1 MSLLEVKNIRVSYKK
16 RVGIHNASL
25 EANSGEIIGFI
36 GADGAGKSSLI
47 HAVAGVIRFEGE
59 IVYDGIAYHSPKE
72 AEKVKPFI
80 GLMPQGIGLVLYD
93 TLSVGEHLE
102 FFADIRNVTKDEK
115 FLAYREKLLHMAG
128 LSDFVERE
136 AGKLSGGMMQKL
148 SLICTLLHRPKL
160 LILDEPTTGV
170 DPLSRLELWEI
181 LDSIRKEEGTVILV
195 STAYMQEASKMDKI
209 FLFDEGEIIA
219 RGTNE
224 ELIDSIRPY
233 VYEEVTCKEA
243 CLSFNK
249 RTYSLQPL
257 HVKQAEPTLE
267 GLFFVNALQKKKLLP
282 KVVIT
287 KRDKEIAIPPVVMH
301 AYGITKRFGSFTAN
315 DHVDIELKRGE
326 ILGLLG
332 ANGAGK
338 TTFIKMLLGLYP
350 IDEGTLTLLE
360 KVIRSGDDR
369 QTLKSKIGYVSQHF
383 ALYNDMTVRENLIYF
398 ANMHQIPL
406 KTALK
411 RIEQYAN
418 ELGFKEY
425 MDELPTAL
433 PLGVNQRFSIAAALL
448 HEPLVLFLDE
458 PTSGVD
464 TIARAQFW
472 EILKKLKE
480 QWHISILITTHYMSE
495 AEYCDRVVLLKQ
507 GKKIADDTIENFY
520 KSHPDAK
527 SFEDIFLTYYKD
539 RK

>member
-1 MSLLEVKNIRVSYKK
+1 MSILEVKNVTVTYKK
-16 RVGIHNASL
+16 RVGIKNASL
-25 EANSGEIIGFI
+25 QANSGEIIGFI
-36 GADGAGKSSLI
+36 GADGAGKSSLM
-47 HAVAGVIRFEGE
+47 HAIAGVIRFDGE
-59 IVYDGIAYHSPKE
+59 VVYNNIAYHSPKE
-72 AEKVKPFI
+72 AEQVKPFI

-93 TLSVGEHLE
+93 TLTVGEHLQ
-102 FFADIRNVTKDEK
+102 FFADIRDVKKDEK
-115 FLAYREKLLHMAG
+115 FMAYREKLLHMAG
-128 LSDFVERE
+128 LSDFVNRE

-181 LDSIRKEEGTVILV
+181 LDTIRKEEGTVILV

-209 FLFDEGEIIA
+209 LLFDEGEIIA

-224 ELIDSIRPY
+224 ELLDSIRPY
-233 VYEEVTCKEA
+233 VYEQSDCTEN
-243 CLSFNK
+243 CLAFNK
-249 RTYSLQPL
+249 RTYSLEPL
-257 HVKQAEPTLE
+257 HVKQTEPTLE

-282 KVVIT
+282 KIDIV
-287 KRDKEIAIPPVVMH
+287 KRDEELEMPQVVMQ
-301 AYGITKRFGSFTAN
+301 AKGITKRFGNFTAN

-338 TTFIKMLLGLYP
+338 TTFIKMLLGLYS
-350 IDEGTLTLLE
+350 IDDGELTLLD
-360 KVIRSGDDR
+360 KVIHSGLDR
-369 QTLKSKIGYVSQHF
+369 RELKSKIGYVSQHF

-398 ANMHQIPL
+398 ANMHRLPID
-406 KTALK
+406 TALK
-411 RIEQYAN
+411 RIEEYAN

-425 MDELPTAL
+425 MDDLPTAL

-472 EILKKLKE
+472 EILRKLKE
-480 QWHISILITTHYMSE
+480 QWNISILITTHYMSE

-507 GKKIADDTIENFY
+507 GKKIADDTIENLY
-520 KSHPDAK
+520 QSHPDANT
-527 SFEDIFLTYYKD
+527 FEDIFLSYYKD
-539 RK
+539 IS